1 MIKIFNAT
9 DTDFKTAGNIII
21 NPLYCHEIKKKSLNG
36 WYIEVEIP
44 IKYKEYIEADK
55 LCVVKTK
62 SKLKP
67 QAFRINDSI
76 TYTNRKIKFTA
87 EHVMFDSR
95 RYVLLDVRPTNLN
108 GQNGLK
114 YVNERTDKTSPFS
127 IDSNVE
133 NVNTAYFIR
142 KTLLESWQ
150 VFEERWG
157 GVFEAD
163 NWDISF
169 KQSIGKDNGETIVCG
184 KNMQGFE
191 IFEDWSNVC
200 TKILPVGYDGLLLP
214 EIYLE
219 SETQYEISYT
229 KIVDFQTDLEAE
241 EQTETNL
248 LLELRNNAS
257 KYLEENCVPKVSYTV
272 NSNVNNDLEIGDTI
286 KVLHPFVNIFTEVL
300 EYEYDLI
307 SEKVKSL
314 TFGNYT
320 RDVKTKFNN
329 IKNTIETIK
338 QTVSKQEITI
348 KEQTNLINS
357 LNKNGYVYIDD
368 NEILILDKLPKEQAK
383 NVWRFGLGG
392 IGFSSKGYE
401 GPFETAI
408 TMDGQINA
416 KFITTGTMAVAR
428 IEGLAN
434 FITETSSS
442 ITKIELEQG
451 RITSKVSSVEQS
463 VENITKIEGTAEGK
477 NIYIDDASA
486 EPLIDI
492 MLEGESQQATRSGK
506 NLLDNTATTK
516 ISNGIT
522 FTVNSDGTVL
532 VDGTND
538 TSANSSLVINRYDL
552 SPGTY
557 ILNGCPSG
565 GASNTYRLAIQ
576 ETGSYSILGSIDIG
590 NGSREF
596 TIDTTTS
603 VQIAIFIQKGLTI
616 NNLLFKP
623 MLRKATIA
631 DDTYEQ
637 YGASPSPDYLSE
649 IENLEGENICPSL
662 NTTRT
667 INGVTF
673 TKNKDGSITMNGTA
687 TADATYPINV
697 NTTTNT
703 RTVLLKANSNYR
715 MLSSYESGKY
725 TTQVFYLKNNVMT
738 YSSSLIETVEETKV
752 GMYIRVYKDAVLDNV
767 TIYPQITKGEEYKPY
782 VPYNSLGFLDIGE
795 NLIKAREYSAT
806 VNNVERSI
814 TNGLVKLNGTM
825 GEAAAGS
832 NAFSIIGNWTANYSA
847 YDTSI
852 EYIKLKAGTYTLSIH
867 NVKGS
872 CTEGSLALVA
882 GNTNPKKT
890 KAKIQLK
897 NETSKTFTL
906 EEESICRISVEY
918 NVGCTFNNFEFNVM
932 LNKGSQ
938 APYIPYQEQAEY
950 FPLSEGQKL
959 YKGSYLADDGTHHKR
974 KQIVLDG
981 SDNRAW
987 YMDTQSE
994 TSTDYFYTRIVG
1006 ITTENIN
1013 SVICSH
1019 LKKGS
1024 RSRQGFWATT
1034 VFCITMN
1041 KTVTGIIS
1049 SDTKAQRIT
1058 KFKTWLATQY
1068 ANGTPVIVEYE
1079 PAEEEIVPYT
1089 ETQQEAW
1096 EKLRHFTLF
1105 RGINNITSTANAK
1118 ITYVRDNGLSDTYET
1133 KRNVKENHYTKSETD
1148 SQISQTA
1155 DSIKESVKAINEQ
1168 TQEKLATLE
1177 LANQSLEFATKR
1189 TGGNN
1194 LIRNS
1199 AMINDNNFWLAH
1211 AKYPYQES
1219 DTPPDNPTE
1228 GAYWYCT
1235 ANSGSYI
1242 ENQMYVYN
1250 SSGWQVSE
1258 LSRKSLLSA
1267 QNYFAYTTSNEYW
1280 ANGRNANENTLSGRV
1295 IKLDGRQD
1303 YTVSHIFNITEPIT
1317 LNQNENKMAISYFIK
1332 NSIVQGNVC
1341 VGLMF
1346 LNEADFTEVEKPYS
1360 LYEPGIILTPDDLK
1374 DLTKIEQIIEIPK
1387 KSDFIPVV
1395 VSNTAPTDTTKNWLD
1410 TTIYLVKKYNS
1421 QTSQWEILD
1430 TKMSLYN
1437 ESSREVWT
1445 YRYFYGFY
1453 YQTPI
1458 IYDTAEIKS
1467 CYVALT
1473 FYPAFAV
1480 YTGNVEPTPY
1490 KGLYWNNKTTNLV
1503 KRAKYNDTTF
1513 VEWETLD
1520 IPSSLL
1526 PTGASLGVELFDYI
1540 VPIKGFV
1547 EIADLKLE
1555 YNTMC
1560 TQWTQFPGEVYGK
1573 NYKMD
1578 EKGFWIQANQNT
1590 MFIDEDE
1597 ILATYKGINIF
1608 QINKDL
1614 AYFYKI
1620 QATES
1625 IEIGNYF
1632 LKTQQINSKN
1642 MLLLY

>member
-133 NVNTAYFIR
+133 NVSTAYFIR

-169 KQSIGKDNGETIVCG
+169 KQSIGKDNGETIVYG

-229 KIVDFQTDLEAE
+229 KIIDFQTDLEAE

-248 LLELRNNAS
+248 LLELRNNAI

-416 KFITTGTMAVAR
+416 KFITTGTIAVAR

-492 MLEGESQQATRSGK
+492 MLEGESQQ
-506 NLLDNTATTK
+506 
-516 ISNGIT
+516 
-522 FTVNSDGTVL
+522 
-532 VDGTND
+532 
-538 TSANSSLVINRYDL
+538 
-552 SPGTY
+552 
-557 ILNGCPSG
+557 
-565 GASNTYRLAIQ
+565 
-576 ETGSYSILGSIDIG
+576 
-590 NGSREF
+590 
-596 TIDTTTS
+596 
-603 VQIAIFIQKGLTI
+603 
-616 NNLLFKP
+616 
-623 MLRKATIA
+623 
-631 DDTYEQ
+631 
-637 YGASPSPDYLSE
+637 GASPSPVYPSE

-673 TKNKDGSITMNGTA
+673 TKNKNGSITMNGTA
-687 TADATYPINV
+687 TAEANYPINV

-703 RTVLLKANSNYR
+703 RTVLLKANSKYR
-715 MLSSYESGKY
+715 MLSNYESGKY
-725 TTQVFYLKNNVMT
+725 TTQVFYLKNNATT
-738 YSSSLIETVEETKV
+738 YASSLIETVEETKA
-752 GMYIRVYKDAVLDNV
+752 GMYIRVYKDAVLENV

-782 VPYNSLGFLDIGE
+782 VPYNSLEFKDEGK
-795 NLIKAREYSAT
+795 NLFDCANSKIIYSNAIT
-806 VNNVERSI
+806 PYERL
-814 TNGLVKLNGTM
+814 TNGLKIISSGAQYNMLYFLVDTVENLK
-825 GEAAAGS
+825 GE
-832 NAFSIIGNWTANYSA
+832 T
-847 YDTSI
+847 
-852 EYIKLKAGTYTLSIH
+852 LTLSSDILFSKEKQYVDLGLYYIDF
-867 NVKGS
+867 NSGNRTSFGLIKS
-872 CTEGSLALVA
+872 IKTEGYYTIKGIVEEGENRDYVCIGLRPNMDS
-882 GNTNPKKT
+882 NF
-890 KAKIQLK
+890 AKGDYTIYDNLQVEIG
-897 NETSKTFTL
+897 ETAT
-906 EEESICRISVEY
+906 
-918 NVGCTFNNFEFNVM
+918 
-932 LNKGSQ
+932 
-938 APYIPYQEQAEY
+938 PYKPYQEQKVT
-950 FPLSEGQKL
+950 FPLENQKL
-959 YKGSYLADDGTHHKR
+959 MEDSYLASDGIHHKR
-974 KQIVLDG
+974 KQTTVTIKNIVALSNGNVGGVFQFTGKKYSSHNVLCCDKAKH
-981 SDNRAW
+981 DPNRRFVT
-987 YMDTQSE
+987 DTVYENPSNVVFVGD
-994 TSTDYFYTRIVG
+994 STDTLE
-1006 ITTENIN
+1006 T
-1013 SVICSH
+1013 
-1019 LKKGS
+1019 LKAKYDG
-1024 RSRQGFWATT
+1024 A
-1034 VFCITMN
+1034 I
-1041 KTVTGIIS
+1041 
-1049 SDTKAQRIT
+1049 
-1058 KFKTWLATQY
+1058 L
-1068 ANGTPVIVEYE
+1068 EYE
-1079 PAEEEIVPYT
+1079 LAEEEIVPYT
-1089 ETQQEAW
+1089 DGQKEAW

-1105 RGINNITSTANAK
+1105 KGINNITSTANAK

-1177 LANQSLEFATKR
+1177 LANQSLKFATR
-1189 TGGNN
+1189 RVGGNN

-1250 SSGWQVSE
+1250 SGWQVSE

-1410 TTIYLVKKYNS
+1410 TTIYLPKKYNS
-1421 QTSQWEILD
+1421 QTSAWEILD

-1480 YTGNVEPTPY
+1480 YTGNTEPTPY

-1503 KRAKYNDTTF
+1503 KRAKYNNTTF

-1578 EKGFWIQANQNT
+1578 EKGFWIQSNQNT